1 MSAASERRARRWGKA
16 ERSYQVR
23 TDTLA
28 GALQAGAEQ
37 YDADWPILPE
47 LAQTVDTAFM
57 NRMCTQPPGQRAEI
71 AAAEAGKAMR
81 TALSI
86 AAQRPGVK
94 GARAPLGGGWFIAC
108 AKPGPTS

>member
-1 MSAASERRARRWGKA
+1 MSAASEQRARRWGKA
-16 ERSYQVR
+16 ERNYEVR
-23 TDTLA
+23 VLGRA
-28 GALQAGAEQ
+28 AALRAGAEQ

-57 NRMCTQPPGQRAEI
+57 NRMGTQPPGQRAEL
-71 AAAEAGKAMR
+71 AAAEADKAMR

-86 AAQRPGVK
+86 AAQRPGVT

-108 AKPGPTS
+108 AKGPPS